1 MQEATPYRIVLCTC
15 PDMGTA
21 EGIANQVVRS
31 GLAACVNIVPGL
43 KSVYLW
49 KGAVE
54 ADDELLLLIKT
65 TEARYQELEAAI
77 REAHPYELPEIVCVP
92 ILAGLP
98 GYLQWIQDAT
108 SPSR

>member
-1 MQEATPYRIVLCTC
+1 MQESTPYRIVLCTC
-15 PDMGTA
+15 PDMGAA
-21 EGIANQVVRS
+21 EGIANQVVTS